1 MVSMAE
7 HIPVM
12 YEEVLESFRLKNGDC
27 VVDCTVGTG
36 GHGLGIT
43 ERIGSN
49 GHYIGIERDSDSLV
63 LAKERLKNVSC
74 RCTFAQNDF
83 RHINQ
88 ILDELGINEVD
99 AILFD
104 LGISSYQLDDPARGF
119 SLRADGP
126 LDMRMDRHS
135 FISAYDLV
143 NSLSEREISAIL
155 KNFGQER
162 WHHRIASCLVQE
174 RQKNPI
180 ASTRDLSDTVLK
192 AIPSQ
197 RQRYRLH
204 PATRTFQAFRIA
216 VNRELEAIDLAIE
229 KSIPRLSKGAR
240 ICVISFHSL
249 EDRIVKNKFRQFAKE
264 GFLNLVV
271 KKPLKPKLQEIQEN
285 PRSRSALL
293 RIAERVK

>member
-12 YEEVLESFRLKNGDC
+12 YEEILENLQVKSGDY
-27 VVDCTVGTG
+27 VVDGTLGTG
-36 GHGLGIT
+36 GHALGIA

-63 LAKERLKNVSC
+63 LAKERLKDVSC
-74 RCTFAQNDF
+74 RCTFIQNDF
-83 RHINQ
+83 RHMDQ
-88 ILDELGINEVD
+88 ILDNLGIKEVN
-99 AILFD
+99 AIFFD

-119 SLRADGP
+119 SLRMEGP
-126 LDMRMDRHS
+126 LDMRMDRNS

-143 NSLSEREISAIL
+143 NSLSEHELSAIL

-162 WHHRIASCLVQE
+162 WHHRIANCLVKE
-174 RQKNPI
+174 RKKNPI
-180 ASTRDLSDTVLK
+180 ASTKDLSDMVLK
-192 AIPSQ
+192 AIPSR

-216 VNRELEAIDLAIE
+216 VNRELEALDLALS
-229 KSIPRLSKGAR
+229 KSIPYLAKGAR

-249 EDRIVKNKFRQFAKE
+249 EDKIVKNKFRHLAKE
-264 GFLNLVV
+264 SVLNLII
-271 KKPLKPKLQEIQEN
+271 KKPLKPKLQEVQEN
-285 PRSRSALL
+285 SRSRSALL
-293 RIAERVK
+293 RVAERIK